1 VDGLVG
7 RRCAVGCLVEQDAEQ
22 GLRAAGVL
30 DGLRGEEE
38 ALRGIFVE
46 GAVERLVAGVVG
58 CVGGELEEEDDA
70 VDGVEL
76 RERVGVEREELLEL
90 YVFYANVVE

>member
-1 VDGLVG
+1 M
-7 RRCAVGCLVEQDAEQ
+7 
-22 GLRAAGVL
+22 

-58 CVGGELEEEDDA
+58 GVGGELEEEDDA

-76 RERVGVEREELLEL
+76 REGVGVEREELLEL
-90 YVFYANVVE
+90 YVFYAKVVE